1 MELKENRFGRRG
13 LGGAEGAEENRVGNG
28 ETLAL
33 AVLCVLCASASSA
46 LRELVSICPRA
57 VVGIALLPVLL
68 AACGTQAPRP
78 VDERG
83 EAPGVAVPP
92 APTTSA
98 PAAKKPAAPVK
109 FGGGYKDDG
118 PGDGPTIDPDTI
130 PDAVPRPEPLHR
142 FANNPYSVFGRDY
155 VPLREVKPYKARGIG
170 SWYGRRYHGQKTSS
184 GEIYDM
190 YAMTAAHPV
199 LPIPSYV
206 RVTNPANGKSVLL
219 RVNDRGPFHAGRE
232 IDLSWTAAW
241 KLGYTGQGST
251 LVEVESVLPGQSLAV
266 ASPPARDTAPGSAGG
281 MTSAPAPR
289 LVDADDPI
297 ARLAAAEPEPPL
309 PPLPQVRDGRGHFL
323 QLGAFGNRDNAEALR
338 MRLARELGDLSGKLA
353 VQSGGGLFRVQL
365 GPWPDAAAA
374 RLAGVR
380 LRESLGMAPLVVQ
393 R

>member
-1 MELKENRFGRRG
+1 LI
-13 LGGAEGAEENRVGNG
+13 LS
-28 ETLAL
+28 L
-33 AVLCVLCASASSA
+33 
-46 LRELVSICPRA
+46 LV
-57 VVGIALLPVLL
+57 

-83 EAPGVAVPP
+83 EASAAVAPAAPARDTAPGSAGGI
-92 APTTSA
+92 TSA
-98 PAAKKPAAPVK
+98 PAAKKSAAPIK

-118 PGDGPTIDPDTI
+118 PGDGPAIDPDTI

-155 VPLREVKPYKARGIG
+155 VPLREIKPYKARGIG

-206 RVTNPANGKSVLL
+206 RVTNPANGKSVVV

-241 KLGYTGQGST
+241 KLGYVDRGST
-251 LVEVESVLPGQSLAV
+251 LVQVESILPGQVLAV
-266 ASPPARDTAPGSAGG
+266 APPSPARDTAPGSAGG
-281 MTSAPAPR
+281 ITSAPLLRREDGA
-289 LVDADDPI
+289 DPI
-297 ARLAAAEPEPPL
+297 AGLAAAEPEPPL
-309 PPLPQVRDGRGHFL
+309 PQLQDGRGHFL

-338 MRLARELGDLSGKLA
+338 MRLARELGELSGKLV
-353 VQSGGGLFRVQL
+353 VQASGGLFRVQL
-365 GPWPDAAAA
+365 GPWPNAAAA
-374 RLAGVR
+374 QLAGVR
-380 LRESLGMAPLVVQ
+380 LRESFGMAPMVVQ

>member
-1 MELKENRFGRRG
+1 MPFSAPSVANRFCR
-13 LGGAEGAEENRVGNG
+13 LS
-28 ETLAL
+28 
-33 AVLCVLCASASSA
+33 VL
-46 LRELVSICPRA
+46 
-57 VVGIALLPVLL
+57 LLPALF

-78 VDERG
+78 ADERG
-83 EAPGVAVPP
+83 EAPAAVPP
-92 APTTSA
+92 APTA
-98 PAAKKPAAPVK
+98 AAAAKKPVPPAK

-118 PGDGPTIDPDTI
+118 PGDGPAIDPDTI
-130 PDAVPRPEPLHR
+130 PDAVPKVEPLHR

-155 VPLREVKPYKARGIG
+155 VPLREIKPYKARGIG

-190 YAMTAAHPV
+190 YAMTAAHPT
-199 LPIPSYV
+199 LAIPSYV
-206 RVTNPANGKSVLL
+206 RVTNPANGKSVVV

-232 IDLSWTAAW
+232 IDLSWTAAY

-251 LVEVESVLPGQSLAV
+251 LVEVESVLPGQALAV
-266 ASPPARDTAPGSAGG
+266 APAPPARDTAPAPAGG
-281 MTSAPAPR
+281 MTSAPPR
-289 LVDADDPI
+289 RADEEDPI

-309 PPLPQVRDGRGHFL
+309 PQVQDGRGHFL

-338 MRLARELGDLSGKLA
+338 MRLARELGELSGKLV
-353 VQSGGGLFRVQL
+353 VQASGGLFRVQL

-380 LRESLGMAPLVVQ
+380 LRESFDMEPLVVQ

>member
-1 MELKENRFGRRG
+1 MIR
-13 LGGAEGAEENRVGNG
+13 
-28 ETLAL
+28 
-33 AVLCVLCASASSA
+33 
-46 LRELVSICPRA
+46 
-57 VVGIALLPVLL
+57 LLPLILTLL
-68 AACGTQAPRP
+68 VAACGTPVPRP
-78 VDERG
+78 DADRS
-83 EAPGVAVPP
+83 EAAGAAVAPVPTTAPATKKPGPP
-92 APTTSA
+92 A
-98 PAAKKPAAPVK
+98 K

-118 PGDGPTIDPDTI
+118 PGDGPAVDPDTI
-130 PDAVPRPEPLHR
+130 PDAVPKAEPLHR

-155 VPLREVKPYKARGIG
+155 VPLRELKPYKARGIG

-206 RVTNPANGKSVLL
+206 RVTNPANGKSVVV
-219 RVNDRGPFHAGRE
+219 RINDRGPFHAGRE
-232 IDLSWTAAW
+232 IDLSWTAAY

-251 LVEVESVLPGQSLAV
+251 LVEVESVLPGQLPAV
-266 ASPPARDTAPGSAGG
+266 VQAPPASETAPGSAGG
-281 MTSAPAPR
+281 MTSAPALR
-289 LVDADDPI
+289 REDGADPI

-309 PPLPQVRDGRGHFL
+309 PPLSQVQDGRGHFL

-338 MRLARELGDLSGKLA
+338 VRLARELGDLSDKLV

-374 RLAGVR
+374 QLAGVR
-380 LRESLGMAPLVVQ
+380 LRESFGMAPVVVQ